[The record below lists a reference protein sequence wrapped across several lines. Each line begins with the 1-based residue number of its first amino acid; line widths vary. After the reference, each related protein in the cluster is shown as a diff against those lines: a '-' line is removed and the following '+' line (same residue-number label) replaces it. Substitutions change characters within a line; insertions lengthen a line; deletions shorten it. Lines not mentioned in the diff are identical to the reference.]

1 MADAILILKNLKNQD
16 ELSKL
21 KKEKMSID
29 IKPISL

>member
-21 KKEKMSID
+21 KKGKNVHRY
-29 IKPISL
+29 